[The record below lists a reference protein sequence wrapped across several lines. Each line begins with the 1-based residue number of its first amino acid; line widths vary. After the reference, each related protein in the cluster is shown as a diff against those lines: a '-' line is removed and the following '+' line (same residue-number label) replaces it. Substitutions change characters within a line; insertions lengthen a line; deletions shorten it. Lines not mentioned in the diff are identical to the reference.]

1 MISVVIPL
9 YNKEQSIV
17 RTLDSVLAQTYTD
30 YECIIVNDGSTDRSA
45 ELVEKWINERLT
57 DNYTD
62 INVQKKRNESC
73 RCGCRFRLLSKSN
86 GGVSSARNRGV
97 QEAKGDY
104 IAFLDGDDLWEPNYI
119 DEMMKLVNAYQDAA
133 IYGLGLGRMVRN
145 EKFESA
151 AYLPHGFRGVVKNVW
166 ENNRTMMSWTSSS
179 VCVPIELARQTLA
192 DEQLT
197 HGEDLDVWLRLMLQG
212 PAVFY
217 NKTLAYYVQD
227 AENRAMRRVP
237 PINHHIVSVIERYRE
252 AREANP
258 SFRKAFDTQMIGY
271 LFPYFFSE
279 YKDEAK
285 RLANLLDYSQLKW
298 SLRFRVNHP
307 YLYRAYMHL
316 KGLMSK

>member
-1 MISVVIPL
+1 MVSVVIPL
-9 YNKEQSIV
+9 YNKEQSIA

-45 ELVEKWINERLT
+45 DVVTSWLQQHSQ
-57 DNYTD
+57 YT
-62 INVQKKRNESC
+62 IHFTLYTKE
-73 RCGCRFRLLSKSN
+73 N

-104 IAFLDGDDLWEPNYI
+104 IAFLDGDDLWESHYI
-119 DEMMKLVNAYQDAA
+119 DEMMKLVNAYPDAA
-133 IYGLGLGRMVRN
+133 IYGLGLGRMVKG
-145 EKFESA
+145 EKQEAA
-151 AYLPHGFRGVVKNVW
+151 AYLSHGFRGVVKNLW

-179 VCVPIELARQTLA
+179 VCVPIDLARTTLA
-192 DEQLT
+192 DEHLT

-237 PINHHIVSVIERYRE
+237 AINHHIVSVIERYRE

-279 YKDEAK
+279 YRDEAK

-298 SLRFRVNHP
+298 SLRFRVDHP

-316 KGLMSK
+316 KGLMSN